1 MYLFTFTFTHFHSH
15 KRTNNHS
22 TNSCEIQLG
31 DIQSEEE
38 RDIVLEL
45 SVPEVEGSLEGAVVR
60 VRLSYFDVISSSFV
74 DDLCT
79 DLVVSRNGMY
89 I

>member
-1 MYLFTFTFTHFHSH
+1 M
-15 KRTNNHS
+15 
-22 TNSCEIQLG
+22 
-31 DIQSEEE
+31 
-38 RDIVLEL
+38 
-45 SVPEVEGSLEGAVVR
+45 PEVEGSLEGAVVR